1 MNLLT
6 QLKKEVLDPL
16 VESWGPFFLKHGL
29 DISKAVEDLEKDLE
43 RPLPIDRTVPGF
55 EHLAL
60 AAYRAIEPGKPAL
73 SFLYHA
79 LASSHVSPH
88 GNTSK
93 YPTLEQLDVVENY
106 IYSRAR
112 ARLNLFS
119 DPVVA
124 IFAYQYREPNR
135 TTHRM
140 HADLAFSR
148 TGIARIGNEDALYVP
163 ERRGFEPRPS
173 GEHGFRAM
181 PARYAVFIA
190 ERRPQPPDGSV
201 MRAVTSDAALT
212 FLFPVH
218 KLFPGN
224 ECLFELDRNQEL
236 VPLSI
241 PDLMFVDCHVS
252 EKLARIHHHGPDN
265 LGYIPSMTDPEFDL
279 QKAPFVRDSRT
290 DPSLVRL
297 ERAGSSVLVVPMAQP
312 IVSVATQSVMG
323 KDELVRFIV
332 PKPAEVH
339 LRRNRYWSTFEI
351 PADGNS
357 RAAPEYVNIRT
368 EVSQG
373 SNGFVLTDLN
383 TLPREEF
390 EEKLSK
396 GGYEAAH
403 FIDNSCDGALTI
415 EPIPALGALPL
426 QPAYSLVTAVDY
438 FPEVDQL
445 EIEEWLEKRSR
456 RSIGMADIEGQFPM
470 GGPQPMSDGRFE
482 WRVDDAELSL
492 TRQLPN
498 CGLPHPVRPGE
509 CAFSLADPASFTATA
524 IVGAPPVSKSI
535 ETVSHFS
542 RRAPSWL
549 PDGASDVFAPGW
561 DVSQHVTGNQ
571 NMYAA
576 YGLGSPFPEDAKL
589 CAALNSFWPAVAP
602 DSARTYGW
610 RPPIPWSSGGNPLTT
625 AIPLTDAE
633 LGYHPQ
639 HPRSIFKEVTPAK
652 GWDGDYG
659 PFIVSLNTTRFVNA
673 SNPMRADQTRAA
685 LEGTIGFSGLDAIGT
700 VDFITRMEALRW
712 CQRNIAFNGFDV
724 RSAWLVAFESV
735 GDWSTWKSQVWP
747 IADIEL
753 EGTGMIF
760 LFASTSPGEEE
771 EIPPFRR
778 LFPIRQTLEVHMSGV
793 AQFSDLSLVRKD
805 GVTPTVFYRLDAEP
819 FAHHG
824 APPTAPPSVPA
835 AVIVDKSAVELADR
849 PDTRTQPIDTR
860 LPQ

>member
-1 MNLLT
+1 MNLLA

-16 VESWGPFFLKHGL
+16 AASWGPLFLKHGL
-29 DISKAVEDLEKDLE
+29 DISKPLEVLEKDLE
-43 RPLPIDRTVPGF
+43 RPMPIDRAVPGF

-79 LASSHVSPH
+79 LASSHVSPSD
-88 GNTSK
+88 NK
-93 YPTLEQLDVVENY
+93 AKFPTLEQLDVVENY

-112 ARLNLFS
+112 ARLDLFS

-124 IFAYQYREPNR
+124 IFAYQYREPNH
-135 TTHRM
+135 TTHRA

-163 ERRGFEPRPS
+163 ERRGFEPRSS
-173 GEHGFRAM
+173 GERGFRAM
-181 PARYAVFIA
+181 PARYAAFIA

-201 MRAVTSDAALT
+201 MRAVPGDAALT

-218 KLFPGN
+218 KLFPGD
-224 ECLFELDRNQEL
+224 ECLFEIDKSEKL
-236 VPLSI
+236 VPLSL
-241 PDLMFVDCHVS
+241 PDLVFVDCHVS
-252 EKLARIHHHGPDN
+252 EKLARIHRQGPDN
-265 LGYIPSMTDPEFDL
+265 LGYIPPMTNPAFDL

-290 DPSLVRL
+290 DRGLVRL
-297 ERAGSSVLVVPMAQP
+297 QRAGTSVLVEPVAQP
-312 IVSVATQSVMG
+312 VVSVAKQKVKG
-323 KDELVRFIV
+323 KDELARFIV

-339 LRRNRYWSTFEI
+339 GRKNRYWSTFEI

-368 EVSQG
+368 EVRHEPG
-373 SNGFVLTDLN
+373 GVVLTNLN
-383 TLPREEF
+383 TLPRDEF

-403 FIDNSCDGALTI
+403 YIDNSCDGAVTI
-415 EPIPALGALPL
+415 EPIPALGALPV

-445 EIEEWLEKRSR
+445 EIEEWLEKRSG
-456 RSIGMADIEGQFPM
+456 RSIGVADIEGQFPQ

-482 WRVDDAELSL
+482 WRVDLAGLAL

-498 CGLPHPVRPGE
+498 CVLPHPVRTGE
-509 CAFSLADPASFTATA
+509 RAFSLADPASFTATA
-524 IVGAPPVSKSI
+524 VVGAPPVSKCIDTASP
-535 ETVSHFS
+535 SS

-561 DVSQHVTGNQ
+561 DVSQHLTGNQ

-610 RPPIPWSSGGNPLTT
+610 RPPIPWSRRGNPLTT

-639 HPRSIFKEVTPAK
+639 HPRVVFKEVASAK
-652 GWDGDYG
+652 GWDGDHG
-659 PFIVSLNTTRFVNA
+659 PFIVTLNNARFADA

-685 LEGTIGFSGLDAIGT
+685 LEGTIGFNGLDAIGT
-700 VDFITRMEALRW
+700 AEFIRRMEALRW
-712 CQRNIAFNGFDV
+712 CQRNIAANGFDV
-724 RSAWLVAFESV
+724 RNSWLITFESV

-747 IADIEL
+747 KADAKL
-753 EGTGMIF
+753 AGTGMIF
-760 LFASTSPGEEE
+760 LFASTSQGEEE
-771 EIPPFRR
+771 GTPPLRR
-778 LFPIRQTLEVHMSGV
+778 RFPIQQTLEVHMSGV
-793 AQFSDLSLVRKD
+793 AQFSDLSLVRND
-805 GVTPTVFYRLDAEP
+805 SVAPTVFFRLNAEP
-819 FAHHG
+819 FTRHG
-824 APPTAPPSVPA
+824 APPAAPPIVPA
-835 AVIVDKSAVELADR
+835 AAMVEMEAADLARR
-849 PDTRTQPIDTR
+849 PERSTAAMDTR